1 MYYYNQNVRAFLSP
15 LNFGGKIRVSEEKL
29 IDGGYEVA
37 VVYTQPDKA
46 AGRGRVVEEPPVKKA
61 ALRHNLTVLQPENF
75 KSAETKRQLLELKPD
90 TIVVAAFGQILP
102 RSVLEIPAF
111 GCINIHP
118 SLLPKY
124 RGVAPVPAAILNGEE
139 FTGVSIMLMD
149 KGIDTGPVLTSV
161 HVPVL
166 QQDTTETLMQKLANT
181 SAQLLLDTL
190 PGWFRKEIT
199 PQLQNNGEATYTKM
213 LTKEAGEID
222 WKLPAVQIWRQ
233 VRAYQPWPG
242 SYTRWQGKQLKIL
255 EAVPLTG
262 EVTGEAGTVLNVNK
276 NEAAFGVVTGNG
288 ILGVKKVQMEGKK
301 AVTAD
306 EFLRGQ
312 RQFIGAKLG

>member
-1 MYYYNQNVRAFLSP
+1 MRIIFMGTPEFAVPALER
-15 LNFGGKIRVSEEKL
+15 L
-29 IDGGYEVA
+29 IAGGYEVA
-37 VVYTQPDKA
+37 AVYTQPDKA
-46 AGRGRVVEEPPVKKA
+46 AGRGRMVEEPPVKKA
-61 ALRHNLTVLQPENF
+61 ALQRNLTVLQPDNF
-75 KSAETKRQLLELKPD
+75 KSAETKRQLFELKPD
-90 TIVVAAFGQILP
+90 AIVVAAFGQILP

-124 RGVAPVPAAILNGEE
+124 RGVAPVPAAILNGDE
-139 FTGVSIMLMD
+139 FAGVSIMLMD

-161 HVPVL
+161 HLPIFL
-166 QQDTTETLMQKLANT
+166 HDTADTLMQKLANT

-190 PGWFRKEIT
+190 PGWFRREIT
-199 PQLQNNGEATYTKM
+199 PQPQNDAGASYTKM

-222 WKLPAVQIWRQ
+222 WKQPAVQIWRQ

-242 SYTRWQGKQLKIL
+242 SFTRWHGKQLKIL

-262 EVTGEAGTVLNVNK
+262 EGALESGMVVAVNK
-276 NEAAFGVVTGNG
+276 SEATFGVSTGDG
-288 ILGVKKVQMEGKK
+288 ILGVKKMQMEGKK

>member
-1 MYYYNQNVRAFLSP
+1 MRIIFMGTPEFAVPALERLVA
-15 LNFGGKIRVSEEKL
+15 
-29 IDGGYEVA
+29 GGYEVA
-37 VVYTQPDKA
+37 AVYTQPDKA

-61 ALRHNLTVLQPENF
+61 ALQHNLTVLQPENF
-75 KSAETKRQLLELKPD
+75 KSAETKRQLFELKPD
-90 TIVVAAFGQILP
+90 AVVVAAFGQILP

-124 RGVAPVPAAILNGEE
+124 RGVAPVPAAILNGDEY
-139 FTGVSIMLMD
+139 TGVSIMLMD
-149 KGIDTGPVLTSV
+149 KGIDTGPVLTAV

-166 QQDTTETLMQKLANT
+166 PQDTAETLMQKLAHT

-199 PQLQNNGEATYTKM
+199 PQPQNNAEASYTKM

-255 EAVPLTG
+255 EAVPLTAK
-262 EVTGEAGTVLNVNK
+262 E
-276 NEAAFGVVTGNG
+276 
-288 ILGVKKVQMEGKK
+288 LGKPGWC
-301 AVTAD
+301 
-306 EFLRGQ
+306 
-312 RQFIGAKLG
+312 

>member
-1 MYYYNQNVRAFLSP
+1 MRIIFMGTPDFAVPAL
-15 LNFGGKIRVSEEKL
+15 EKL

-37 VVYTQPDKA
+37 AVYTQPDKA

>member
-1 MYYYNQNVRAFLSP
+1 MRIIFMGTPEFAVPALER
-15 LNFGGKIRVSEEKL
+15 L
-29 IDGGYEVA
+29 IAGGYEVA
-37 VVYTQPDKA
+37 AVYTQPDKA
-46 AGRGRVVEEPPVKKA
+46 AGRGRMVEEPPVKKA
-61 ALRHNLTVLQPENF
+61 ALQRNLTVLQPDNF
-75 KSAETKRQLLELKPD
+75 KSAETKRQLFELKPD
-90 TIVVAAFGQILP
+90 AIVVAAFGQILP

-124 RGVAPVPAAILNGEE
+124 RGVAPVPAAILNGDE
-139 FTGVSIMLMD
+139 FAGVSIMLMD

-161 HVPVL
+161 HVPIL
-166 QQDTTETLMQKLANT
+166 PQDTADTLMKKLANT

-190 PGWFRKEIT
+190 PGWFRKEIA
-199 PQLQNNGEATYTKM
+199 PQPQNDAGASYTKM

-242 SYTRWQGKQLKIL
+242 SFTRWQGKQLKIL
-255 EAVPLTG
+255 EAVPLSG
-262 EVTGEAGTVLNVNK
+262 EGASEPAMVVPVKTEG
-276 NEAAFGVVTGNG
+276 AAFGISTGDG
-288 ILGVKKVQMEGKK
+288 ILGVIKVQLEGKK
-301 AVTAD
+301 AVEAA

>member
-1 MYYYNQNVRAFLSP
+1 MRIIFMGTPEFAVPALER
-15 LNFGGKIRVSEEKL
+15 L
-29 IDGGYEVA
+29 ITSGYEVA
-37 VVYTQPDKA
+37 AVYTQPDKA

-61 ALRHNLTVLQPENF
+61 ALLHNLTVLQPENF

-90 TIVVAAFGQILP
+90 AIVVAAFGQILP

-124 RGVAPVPAAILNGEE
+124 RGVAPVPAAILNGDE

-166 QQDTTETLMQKLANT
+166 PQDTAETLMQKLANT

-199 PQLQNNGEATYTKM
+199 PQPQNDAGASYTKM

-242 SYTRWQGKQLKIL
+242 SFTKWQGKQLKIL
-255 EAVPLTG
+255 DTVPLPG
-262 EVTGEAGTVLNVNK
+262 EGASEPGTVVPVK
-276 NEAAFGVVTGNG
+276 TEGAAFGISTGEG

-312 RQFIGAKLG
+312 RQFIGAMLG

>member
-1 MYYYNQNVRAFLSP
+1 MRIIFMGTPEFAVPALER
-15 LNFGGKIRVSEEKL
+15 L
-29 IDGGYEVA
+29 IAGGYEVA
-37 VVYTQPDKA
+37 AVYTQPDKA
-46 AGRGRVVEEPPVKKA
+46 AGRGRMVEEPPVKKA
-61 ALRHNLTVLQPENF
+61 ALQRNLTVLQPDNF
-75 KSAETKRQLLELKPD
+75 KSAETKRQLFELKPD
-90 TIVVAAFGQILP
+90 AIVVAAFGQILP

-124 RGVAPVPAAILNGEE
+124 RGVAPVPAAILNGDE

-161 HVPVL
+161 HVPIL
-166 QQDTTETLMQKLANT
+166 PQDTADTLMKKLANT

-190 PGWFRKEIT
+190 PGWFRKEIA
-199 PQLQNNGEATYTKM
+199 PQPQNDAGASYTKM
-213 LTKEAGEID
+213 LTKEVGEID

-242 SYTRWQGKQLKIL
+242 SFTRWQGKQLKLL
-255 EAVPLTG
+255 ETVPLSG
-262 EVTGEAGTVLNVNK
+262 EGASEQGTVVPVK
-276 NEAAFGVVTGNG
+276 TEGAAFGINTGDG

-301 AVTAD
+301 AVSAD